1 VQNAHSKSVADQ
13 LVEWIA
19 QRLEQDTAAIDTTR
33 PLTSLGLDSL
43 KAVELSA
50 LVAERFGLELQV
62 EELFEGLSIAD
73 VAELAV
79 TRTAA
84 PPPSPEHI
92 ATTTTATATTTGA
105 VPVGRSA
112 VGSMEFSLFFFS
124 SDAERAADTGYRLV
138 LDSARFADQ
147 HGFAAVWTPERHF
160 HTFGGLFPNPS
171 VLGAALA
178 TTTSNLRIRAGS
190 VVLPLH
196 DPVRVAEEWAV
207 VDNLSGGRV
216 DIAFATGW
224 NADDFVFAP
233 DDYERREEVLL
244 RGVETVRTLWRGGSV
259 ELRNGRGQPVTV
271 RVFPRPVQPELPSWV
286 TCSGGVE
293 RFRQAGALGANVIT
307 ALLFQDVDELGTKI
321 EAYRKARADNGH
333 DPQSGRVTLMLHTF
347 LGDDGAVVRQ
357 TVRGP
362 FLRYLE
368 DSVDLW
374 RRGSSALDTLT
385 EGEREKVLAYAF
397 ERYYRTAALFGTPES
412 TVDVVERLAR
422 LGVDEI
428 ACLVDFGVPDADV
441 LRGLRSLDELRN
453 RVRERSEE
461 TDETEETEQPA
472 GEPAVDLDTAVSN
485 RHAHARRNTGGV
497 LHKAKEFD
505 LSQRLRDVE
514 LLPFYTELSRNEGAT
529 CVYDGRTLIMLGSNN
544 YLGLTADPRV
554 RRAVAD
560 AALTDGS
567 SLTGSRLLNGSTQ
580 SHVELERRLADFL
593 GREDALLFATGYQAN
608 IGLLS
613 ALMGPDT
620 VLVTDDECHASVYD
634 GAAVGGCDVAQFRHN
649 DVEDLDRQ
657 LAAAGE
663 RPAMVSVD
671 GVYSMSGDLAP
682 LREIHAVCDRYG
694 VPLAVDDAHGLGMVG
709 ATGRGV
715 EEALDATG
723 CAEVLMGTF
732 SKSLASVGGWL
743 AGDRY
748 LMEWVRYHGRSMLFS
763 AAIPPPALAAAS
775 AALTVLAEEPWRI
788 QRIQENADYW
798 RTGLTELGYRV
809 GRSKNAIVP
818 VHVGEELACLR
829 FAKGLLDA
837 GVYANCVIA
846 PAVAANKALIRTSV
860 MATHERQ
867 HLDAALDIFATVG
880 RACGLI
886 P

>member
-1 VQNAHSKSVADQ
+1 VQNAQSNAVADQ

-19 QRLEQDTAAIDTTR
+19 QRLEQDAATIDTTR

-43 KAVELSA
+43 KAVELSS
-50 LVAERFGLELQV
+50 LVAERFGLELQI

-79 TRTAA
+79 ANGVAVTAGVA
-84 PPPSPEHI
+84 PAVADPSAEPAE
-92 ATTTTATATTTGA
+92 
-105 VPVGRSA
+105 RST
-112 VGSMEFSLFFFS
+112 VGSMDFSVFFFS
-124 SDAERAADTGYRLV
+124 SDAERGADAGYRLV

-160 HTFGGLFPNPS
+160 HKFGGLFPNPS

-178 TTTSNLRIRAGS
+178 VTTNNLRIRAGS

-233 DDYERREEVLL
+233 DDYARRAEKMV
-244 RGVETVRTLWRGGSV
+244 RSVETVRGLWRGESV
-259 ELRNGRGQPVTV
+259 ELRNGKDEPTTV
-271 RVFPRPVQPELPSWV
+271 RVFPRPVQPELPTWV

-307 ALLFQDVDELGTKI
+307 ALLFQDVEELGTKI

-333 DPQSGRVTLMLHTF
+333 DPQSGRVTCMLHTF
-347 LGDDGAVVRQ
+347 LGEDEAVVRQ
-357 TVRGP
+357 TVRAP

-374 RRGSSALDTLT
+374 RRGSAALDTLT
-385 EGEREKVLAYAF
+385 QAERDKVLAYAF

-412 TVDVVERLAR
+412 TVTTVERLAR
-422 LGVDEI
+422 AGVDEI
-428 ACLVDFGVPDADV
+428 ACLIDFGVPDAEV
-441 LRGLRSLDELRN
+441 LRGLTSLDELKN
-453 RVRERSEE
+453 RVRERH
-461 TDETEETEQPA
+461 DETSETPA
-472 GEPAVDLDTAVSN
+472 EPGTDLDTAVSN

-497 LHKAKEFD
+497 LRKAKEFD
-505 LSQRLRDVE
+505 LSQQLRDVE

-529 CVYDGRTLIMLGSNN
+529 CLYAGRSLIMLGSNN
-544 YLGLTADPRV
+544 YLGLTADPRI

-560 AALTDGS
+560 AALIDGP

-580 SHVELERRLADFL
+580 AHVEFERRLADFL

-613 ALMGPDT
+613 ALMGSGT
-620 VLVTDDECHASVYD
+620 VLVTDDECHASIYD
-634 GAAVGGCDVAQFRHN
+634 GAAVGGCDVTQFRHN

-657 LAAAGE
+657 LGLAGE
-663 RPAMVSVD
+663 RPAMVAVD

-682 LREIHAVCDRYG
+682 LKEIREVCDRHG

-709 ATGRGV
+709 ATGRGI
-715 EEALDATG
+715 EEALGVLG
-723 CAEVLMGTF
+723 CADVLMGTF

-743 AGDRY
+743 AGEKY

-775 AALTVLAEEPWRI
+775 AALAVLTEEPWRI

-798 RTGLTELGYRV
+798 RAGLTELGYRV
-809 GRSKNAIVP
+809 GRSRNAIVP
-818 VHVGEELACLR
+818 VIVGEELACLR

-846 PAVAANKALIRTSV
+846 PAVPANKALIRTSV
-860 MATHERQ
+860 MATHENQ

-886 P
+886 T